1 MDADFCTGIHIVIVT
16 GLSGSGKS
24 TVLKAF
30 EDNGYYCVENL
41 PVEILPAF
49 LANIARYKKFSYV
62 ALVMDVREEEFLA
75 QHATIFSDI
84 NRSTTTL
91 EILFLEAADNVLL
104 RRYSQTRRR
113 HPLAKERGVLEAITL
128 ERRYLT
134 PLRETAT
141 RIIDTTTL
149 NVHELRGLIF
159 QIYADR
165 ETPGQLRI
173 GLISFGFKYGI
184 PLDADMIL
192 DARFLPNPFF
202 VPTLKPLIGLDPE
215 VSAFVL
221 EHEETRR
228 FLTLINELFLF
239 LLPQYRE
246 EGKAYW
252 TIGVG
257 CTGGRHRSV
266 ALIEEFRCFFE
277 KRGETVWVNHRDIE
291 RD

>member
-1 MDADFCTGIHIVIVT
+1 MDPNPNNKIHTVIIT

-41 PVEILPAF
+41 PVVMLPA
-49 LANIARYKKFSYV
+49 LLTNIARHKKSSYV

-75 QHATIFSDI
+75 QHAIIFNDI
-84 NRSTTTL
+84 DRSTTTL

-113 HPLAKERGVLEAITL
+113 HPMAKERGVLEAITL
-128 ERRYLT
+128 EQRRLA
-134 PLRETAT
+134 PLREIAT
-141 RIIDTTTL
+141 RIIDTSTL
-149 NVHELRGLIF
+149 NIHELRGLIF
-159 QIYADR
+159 QLYAGR

-173 GLISFGFKYGI
+173 GLISFGFKYGL

-215 VSAFVL
+215 VATFVL

-228 FLTLINELFLF
+228 FLTLIKELFLF

-277 KRGETVWVNHRDIE
+277 KRGEPVWVSHRDIE